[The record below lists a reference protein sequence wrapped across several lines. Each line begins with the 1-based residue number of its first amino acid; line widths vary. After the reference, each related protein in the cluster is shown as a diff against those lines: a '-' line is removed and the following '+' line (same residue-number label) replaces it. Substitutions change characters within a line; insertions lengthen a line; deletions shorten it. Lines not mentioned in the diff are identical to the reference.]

1 MLAVAYYIHI
11 INDIKSRE
19 VYMTKELEARLNLY
33 LANQMV
39 DYVKKHNLH
48 WNLKGKSFFTLHAKL
63 EELYDASNDILD
75 EVAERILAL
84 GGKPVSSMKGAL
96 AIATIK
102 ELEDGAKSEEETIKA
117 LVSDTEYWI
126 KDSKEIV
133 ELAEKEGD
141 GVTADMFNGYTKD
154 YQKLAWM
161 LKAYNS

>member
-1 MLAVAYYIHI
+1 
-11 INDIKSRE
+11 
-19 VYMTKELEARLNLY
+19 MTKELESKLNLY
-33 LANQMV
+33 LANQMI

-48 WNLKGKSFFTLHAKL
+48 WNLKGTQFFTLHAKL
-63 EELYDASNDILD
+63 EELYDEANDILD

-84 GGKPVSSMKGAL
+84 GGNPVSNMKEAL
-96 AIATIK
+96 EMATIK
-102 ELEDGAKSEEETIKA
+102 ELGDGPKSADETIRA
-117 LVSDTEYWI
+117 LISDTDYWI

-141 GVTADMFNGYTKD
+141 GVTADIFNGFTKG

>member
-1 MLAVAYYIHI
+1 
-11 INDIKSRE
+11 
-19 VYMTKELEARLNLY
+19 MTKEMEKKLNLY
-33 LANQMV
+33 LANQLV

-48 WNLKGKSFFTLHAKL
+48 WNLKGSHFFTLHAKL
-63 EELYDASNDILD
+63 EELYDQAGDILD

-84 GGKPVSSMKGAL
+84 GSNPVSSMKEAL

-102 ELEDGAKSEEETIKA
+102 ELEDGPKSTDAIIHT
-117 LVSDTEYWI
+117 LVSDTDYWI

-141 GVTADMFNGYTKD
+141 GVTADMFNGYTKE

-161 LKAYNS
+161 LKAYQS